1 MNFNKKL
8 EKLFYESAKEAADEL
23 LRESAASN
31 EERFSCFAN
40 PVYPMVK
47 EVRTTENPDEISEK
61 LNSGNWVALNGIND
75 RGVLKLMLGR
85 INPLQEGREER

>member
-1 MNFNKKL
+1 MNFTKKL

-23 LRESAASN
+23 LREPATSI
-31 EERFSCFAN
+31 SCFAN

-85 INPLQEGREER
+85 INPLQEDREER